1 MPIIWISTVTSRTIS
16 LATIPLGGSPRL
28 RPSWIGSTRRS
39 SSFRQTYMEEHW
51 WQIIP
56 TIAIMPVSTISVM
69 SQTCEI
75 CFGLVKSCM
84 CYACQTCENL
94 ATQIISN
101 TISTYPAGG
110 VKSCD
115 IIVSSSPCNRNVD
128 IYIYWLHPD
137 VSPSVDPSVDFLKN
151 YWLSWFHTW
160 TLMGWVSW
168 PLHIFVFLPSILAL
182 WWPNIWP
189 KMGFSELKTNK
200 QKKLF
205 NSIH

>member
-84 CYACQTCENL
+84 CYARQTCENL

-128 IYIYWLHPD
+128 IYIG
-137 VSPSVDPSVDFLKN
+137 F
-151 YWLSWFHTW
+151 
-160 TLMGWVSW
+160 TLTS
-168 PLHIFVFLPSILAL
+168 LRPSIRL
-182 WWPNIWP
+182 WTFWKTIGSADFIPGPLWAESLDLYIFLCSYHQFWPSGGQIFGRKWDFQN
-189 KMGFSELKTNK
+189 
-200 QKKLF
+200 
-205 NSIH
+205 